1 MDIPYNYS
9 KPCSNYTLIFRT
21 SGSSAGALQRRKFT
35 DEDIMVTLPNGVD
48 ACDIGT
54 ITVWC
59 EPFKVIFAQLEVPRS
74 TFVSE
79 TTANFI
85 FFKF

>member
-1 MDIPYNYS
+1 
-9 KPCSNYTLIFRT
+9 
-21 SGSSAGALQRRKFT
+21 
-35 DEDIMVTLPNGVD
+35 MVTLPDGVD

-74 TFVSE
+74 TFVSSMV
-79 TTANFI
+79 AIVN
-85 FFKF
+85 